1 MNVSS
6 MESYPVG
13 KENLSS
19 GQGPLTLR
27 KKVLGA
33 RDRGATAT
41 EQERERSKATALG
54 FLGLGLRHLR
64 RRLTSR

>member
-6 MESYPVG
+6 MESYPVSE
-13 KENLSS
+13 ENLSS

-41 EQERERSKATALG
+41 AGHAQQEWRTPLPVITE
-54 FLGLGLRHLR
+54 
-64 RRLTSR
+64 LTSYMAEASRF